1 MAKEPLKERGRS
13 MPLILYRR
21 KLGPREGQSSS
32 VESLSSQQR
41 PRSQSCLGTRMVK
54 KGFEEVSQASAMK

>member
-1 MAKEPLKERGRS
+1 

-21 KLGPREGQSSS
+21 NLGPRESQSFS

-41 PRSQSCLGTRMVK
+41 PKSQSCPGTRMVK
-54 KGFEEVSQASAMK
+54 KGFEEASQASAMK